1 MPKVRDAVRLVEQD
15 GWRRVRTRSSHHQYH
30 HPAKPGTVTIVGKPN
45 DDVESWIWSSI
56 MKQAGLRRDKR

>member
-1 MPKVRDAVRLVEQD
+1 MQS
-15 GWRRVRTRSSHHQYH
+15 GSHHQYH
-30 HPAKPGTVTIVGKPN
+30 HPAKPGTVTIAGKPN